1 MDIEFLQSI
10 ALSVANEQSA
20 KVVFSKIVKGLADD
34 SNIVLARIW
43 LIEPGDI
50 CDNCSKRKSCSN
62 QSKCLHLVASDGSS
76 IQSKDKRSVSID
88 GNYRR
93 FPLHTTKSNK
103 LASLGKIGFIA
114 GSGNALLFNN
124 IDRNTEWLR
133 DPEWAKNENVTSFA
147 GQPLIFRKEVLGVL
161 AIFSRTVL
169 DESYLKLL
177 RTFADNAAAA
187 ISNARAFEKIE
198 QLHRQLELENE
209 YLRDEVREEYSFDKI
224 IGQSTTLQNVFQ
236 QIALVAPTD
245 ATVLINGESGTGKE
259 LIALSI
265 HQRSKRNKH
274 PLIKVNCASIPRELF
289 ESEFFGHVKGAF
301 TGAIKD
307 RIGRFQLADGGT
319 LFLDEVGEIPI
330 EMQSKLLR
338 VLQEGEYERIG
349 DEKTCRVNVRIV
361 AATNRDLKK
370 DVESRKFREDLY
382 FRLNVFPLEIAPL
395 RSRNEDIPLLAKHFL
410 DQSCRRLGISQL
422 QLKKKHVLQLQ
433 NYNWPG
439 NIRELQNIIERGAIL
454 SMGKELW
461 LDLTESAALNPS
473 QTVRNLNDDDNS
485 YTEKIITYPGLKQL
499 EKDNIVAALNK
510 SGWRVGGAGGAA
522 EILETKPTTLA
533 SRMKALG
540 VQKET

>member
-62 QSKCLHLVASDGSS
+62 QSQCLHLVASDGSS
-76 IQSKDKRSVSID
+76 TQFKDKRSVSID

-93 FPLHTTKSNK
+93 FPIHTTKSNK

-133 DPEWAKNENVTSFA
+133 DPEWATKENVTSFA
-147 GQPLIFRKEVLGVL
+147 GQPLIFRKKVLGVL
-161 AIFSRTVL
+161 AVFSRTVL
-169 DESYLKLL
+169 DESHLKLL

-187 ISNARAFEKIE
+187 ISNARAFEEIE

-439 NIRELQNIIERGAIL
+439 NIRELQNVIERGAIL
-454 SMGKELW
+454 SMGKELQ
-461 LDLTESAALNPS
+461 LDLPVSSAPMHS
-473 QTVRNLNDDDNS
+473 QTTHNLDYNNKQN
-485 YTEKIITYPGLKQL
+485 EKIITYPGLKQL
-499 EKDNIVAALNK
+499 ERDNIVAALNK

>member
-1 MDIEFLQSI
+1 MNIEFLQSI

-93 FPLHTTKSNK
+93 FPIHTTKSNK

-114 GSGNALLFNN
+114 GSGTALLFND

-133 DPEWAKNENVTSFA
+133 DPEWVTNESVASFA

-169 DESYLKLL
+169 DESHLKLL

-198 QLHRQLELENE
+198 QLHQQLELENE
-209 YLRDEVREEYSFDKI
+209 YLHDEVRDSFSFDKI
-224 IGQSTTLQNVFQ
+224 VGQSTSLQNVFH
-236 QIALVAPTD
+236 QISLVAPTD
-245 ATVLINGESGTGKE
+245 ATVLIHGESGTGKE

-265 HQRSKRNKH
+265 HQRSKRDKY

-319 LFLDEVGEIPI
+319 LFLDEVGEIPL

-338 VLQEGEYERIG
+338 VLQEGEFERIG

-361 AATNRDLKK
+361 AATNRDLKN
-370 DVESRKFREDLY
+370 DIESKKFREDLY
-382 FRLNVFPLEIAPL
+382 FRLNVFPLVITPL
-395 RSRNEDIPLLAKHFL
+395 RDRKEDLPLLSKHFL
-410 DQSCRRLGISQL
+410 DQSCRRLSMPTL
-422 QLKKKHVLQLQ
+422 QLKNKHVLQLQ

-439 NIRELQNIIERGAIL
+439 NIRELQNVIERGVIL
-454 SMGKELW
+454 SMGKELQ
-461 LDLTESAALNPS
+461 LDLAESGSLNPS
-473 QTVRNLNDDDNS
+473 QNS
-485 YTEKIITYPGLKQL
+485 NVDGYSDKIITYPGLKQL
-499 EKDNIVAALNK
+499 EKENIIAALK
-510 SGWRVGGAGGAA
+510 KTGWQIGGSGGAA

-533 SRMKALG
+533 SRIKALG
-540 VQKET
+540 IQQQT

>member
-1 MDIEFLQSI
+1 MNIEFLQSI
-10 ALSVANEQSA
+10 ALSVANEQSV

-50 CDNCSKRKSCSN
+50 CDNCIKGKTCSN
-62 QSKCLHLVASDGSS
+62 REKCLHLVASDGRSM
-76 IQSKDKRSVSID
+76 QNKDKRSVSIN
-88 GNYRR
+88 GNYNR
-93 FPLHTTKSNK
+93 FPISTTKSNT
-103 LASLGKIGFIA
+103 LASLGKVGFIA
-114 GSGNALLFNN
+114 GTGNALLYND
-124 IDRNTEWLR
+124 IDGNTEWLR
-133 DPEWAKNENVTSFA
+133 DPEWANNENVTSFA

-161 AIFSRTVL
+161 AIFSRAVL
-169 DESYLKLL
+169 DESHLKML

-198 QLHRQLELENE
+198 QLHKQLELENE
-209 YLRDEVREEYSFDKI
+209 YLRDEVHDAYSFDKI
-224 IGQSTTLQNVFQ
+224 VGQSTSLQNVFH
-236 QIALVAPTD
+236 QISLVAPTD
-245 ATVLINGESGTGKE
+245 AIVLIHGESGTGKE

-265 HQRSKRNKH
+265 HQRSKRNKF

-338 VLQEGEYERIG
+338 ALQEGEYEKIG

-370 DVESRKFREDLY
+370 DIESKKFREDLY

-395 RSRNEDIPLLAKHFL
+395 RDRKEDLPLLAGHFL
-410 DQSCRRLGISQL
+410 DQSCRRLSMPTL
-422 QLKKKHVLQLQ
+422 QLKNKHVLQLE

-439 NIRELQNIIERGAIL
+439 NIRELQNVIERGVIL
-454 SMGKELW
+454 SMGKELQ
-461 LDLTESAALNPS
+461 LDLPESSATMHCQPT
-473 QTVRNLNDDDNS
+473 QNLNNDNEQ
-485 YTEKIITYPGLKQL
+485 YGKIITYPDLKQL

-510 SGWRVGGAGGAA
+510 SGWRVGGPGGAA

-540 VQKET
+540 IQK

>member
-1 MDIEFLQSI
+1 MNIEFLQSI

-133 DPEWAKNENVTSFA
+133 DPEWATKENVTSFA
-147 GQPLIFRKEVLGVL
+147 GQPLIFRKKVLGVL
-161 AIFSRTVL
+161 AVFSRTVL
-169 DESYLKLL
+169 DESHLKLL

-187 ISNARAFEKIE
+187 ISNARAFEEIE

-349 DEKTCRVNVRIV
+349 DEKTCRVNVRII

-370 DVESRKFREDLY
+370 DVESKEFREDLY

-439 NIRELQNIIERGAIL
+439 NIRELQNVIERGAIL
-454 SMGKELW
+454 SMGKELQ
-461 LDLTESAALNPS
+461 LDLPVSSAPMHS
-473 QTVRNLNDDDNS
+473 QTTHNLDYNNKQN
-485 YTEKIITYPGLKQL
+485 EKIITYPGLKQL
-499 EKDNIVAALNK
+499 ERDNIVAALNK

>member
-1 MDIEFLQSI
+1 
-10 ALSVANEQSA
+10 
-20 KVVFSKIVKGLADD
+20 
-34 SNIVLARIW
+34 
-43 LIEPGDI
+43 
-50 CDNCSKRKSCSN
+50 
-62 QSKCLHLVASDGSS
+62 
-76 IQSKDKRSVSID
+76 
-88 GNYRR
+88 
-93 FPLHTTKSNK
+93 
-103 LASLGKIGFIA
+103 
-114 GSGNALLFNN
+114 
-124 IDRNTEWLR
+124 
-133 DPEWAKNENVTSFA
+133 
-147 GQPLIFRKEVLGVL
+147 
-161 AIFSRTVL
+161 
-169 DESYLKLL
+169 
-177 RTFADNAAAA
+177 
-187 ISNARAFEKIE
+187 
-198 QLHRQLELENE
+198 
-209 YLRDEVREEYSFDKI
+209 
-224 IGQSTTLQNVFQ
+224 
-236 QIALVAPTD
+236 
-245 ATVLINGESGTGKE
+245 
-259 LIALSI
+259 
-265 HQRSKRNKH
+265 QRSKRNKH

-439 NIRELQNIIERGAIL
+439 NIRELQNVIERGAIL
-454 SMGKELW
+454 SMGKELQ
-461 LDLTESAALNPS
+461 LDLPVSSAPMHS
-473 QTVRNLNDDDNS
+473 QTTHNLDYNNKQN
-485 YTEKIITYPGLKQL
+485 EKIITYPGLKQL
-499 EKDNIVAALNK
+499 ERDNIVAALNK

>member
-1 MDIEFLQSI
+1 
-10 ALSVANEQSA
+10 LSVANEQSA

-349 DEKTCRVNVRIV
+349 DEKTCRVNVRII

-370 DVESRKFREDLY
+370 DVESKEFREDLY

>member
-1 MDIEFLQSI
+1 MNIEFLQSV

-34 SNIVLARIW
+34 PNIVLARIW
-43 LIEPGDI
+43 LIESGDI
-50 CDNCSKRKSCSN
+50 CDNCSKCKSCSN
-62 QSKCLHLVASDGSS
+62 QSECLHLVASDGSS
-76 IQSKDKRSVSID
+76 IQHKGKRSVSID

-93 FPLHTTKSNK
+93 FPIHTTKSNK

-114 GSGNALLFNN
+114 GSGNSLLFNN
-124 IDRNTEWLR
+124 IDKNTEWLR
-133 DPEWAKNENVTSFA
+133 DSEWAIKEKVTSFA
-147 GQPLIFRKEVLGVL
+147 GQPLIFRKEILGVL
-161 AIFSRTVL
+161 AIFSRAAL
-169 DESYLKLL
+169 NESHLKLL

-198 QLHRQLELENE
+198 QLHQQLELENE
-209 YLRDEVREEYSFDKI
+209 YLRDEVRDEYSFDKI
-224 IGQSTTLQNVFQ
+224 VGQSTTLRNVFQ
-236 QIALVAPTD
+236 QITLVAPTD
-245 ATVLINGESGTGKE
+245 ATVLIHGESGTGKE

-265 HQRSKRNKH
+265 HQRSKRNKR

-301 TGAIKD
+301 TGAVKD

-349 DEKTCRVNVRIV
+349 DEKTCSVNVRIV

-370 DVESRKFREDLY
+370 DVESKKFREDLY
-382 FRLNVFPLEIAPL
+382 FRLNVFPLEIVPL
-395 RSRNEDIPLLAKHFL
+395 RNRNEDIPLLAKHFL

-439 NIRELQNIIERGAIL
+439 NIRELQNIIERGVIL
-454 SMGKELW
+454 SMGKELQ
-461 LDLTESAALNPS
+461 LDLPESGASNPS
-473 QTVRNLNDDDNS
+473 QNPNDDGLSD
-485 YTEKIITYPGLKQL
+485 KIITYPGLKQL
-499 EKDNIVAALNK
+499 EKNNIVAALNK
-510 SGWRVGGAGGAA
+510 TGWQIGGRGGAA

-540 VQKET
+540 IQKQT

>member
-439 NIRELQNIIERGAIL
+439 NIRELQNVIERGAIL
-454 SMGKELW
+454 SMGKELQ
-461 LDLTESAALNPS
+461 LDLPVSSAPMHS
-473 QTVRNLNDDDNS
+473 QTTHNLDYNNKQN
-485 YTEKIITYPGLKQL
+485 EKIITYPGLKQL
-499 EKDNIVAALNK
+499 ERDNIVAALNK

>member
-349 DEKTCRVNVRIV
+349 DEKTCRVNVRII

-370 DVESRKFREDLY
+370 DVESKEFREDLY

-439 NIRELQNIIERGAIL
+439 NIRELQNVIERGAIL
-454 SMGKELW
+454 SMGKELQ
-461 LDLTESAALNPS
+461 LDLPVSSAPMHS
-473 QTVRNLNDDDNS
+473 QTTHNLDYNNKQN
-485 YTEKIITYPGLKQL
+485 EKIITYPGLKQL
-499 EKDNIVAALNK
+499 ERDNIVAALNK

>member
-349 DEKTCRVNVRIV
+349 DEKTCRVNVRII

-370 DVESRKFREDLY
+370 DVESKEFREDLY

>member
-1 MDIEFLQSI
+1 MNIEFLQSI
-10 ALSVANEQSA
+10 ALSVANEQSV
-20 KVVFSKIVKGLADD
+20 KVVFKKIVEGLADD
-34 SNIVLARIW
+34 QNIVLARIW

-50 CDNCSKRKSCSN
+50 CESCSKHKSCYDH
-62 QSKCLHLVASDGSS
+62 SKCLHLVASNGNSLQNKEQHSD
-76 IQSKDKRSVSID
+76 SID

-93 FPLHTTKSNK
+93 FPICNTKPQS
-103 LASLGKIGFIA
+103 LASLGKVGFIA
-114 GSGNALLFNN
+114 DTGKALLYDK
-124 IDRNTEWLR
+124 IYKNTEWLR
-133 DPEWAKNENVTSFA
+133 DPEWAEREKVTCFA
-147 GQPLIFRKEVLGVL
+147 GQPLIFRKEILGVL
-161 AIFSRTVL
+161 AVFSRAVL
-169 DESYLKLL
+169 NESHLKLL

-198 QLHRQLELENE
+198 QLHQQLELENE
-209 YLRDEVREEYSFDKI
+209 YLRDEVRDEYSFDKI
-224 IGQSTTLQNVFQ
+224 VGQSTTLRNVFQ
-236 QIALVAPTD
+236 QITLVAPTD
-245 ATVLINGESGTGKE
+245 ATVLIHGESGTGKE

-265 HQRSKRNKH
+265 HQRSKRNKQ

-301 TGAIKD
+301 TGAVKD

-349 DEKTCRVNVRIV
+349 DEKTCSVNVRIV

-370 DVESRKFREDLY
+370 NVESKKFREDLY

-395 RSRNEDIPLLAKHFL
+395 RNRNEDIPLLAKHFL

-439 NIRELQNIIERGAIL
+439 NIRELQNIIERGVIL
-454 SMGKELW
+454 SMGKELQ
-461 LDLTESAALNPS
+461 LDLPESGTSNPS
-473 QTVRNLNDDDNS
+473 QNSNDNGLSD
-485 YTEKIITYPGLKQL
+485 KIITYPGLKQL
-499 EKDNIVAALNK
+499 EKNNIVSALNK
-510 SGWRVGGAGGAA
+510 TGWQIGGRGGAA

-540 VQKET
+540 IQKQT

>member
-133 DPEWAKNENVTSFA
+133 DPEWATKENVTSFA
-147 GQPLIFRKEVLGVL
+147 GQPLIFRKKVLGVL
-161 AIFSRTVL
+161 AVFSRTVL
-169 DESYLKLL
+169 DESHLKLL

-187 ISNARAFEKIE
+187 ISNARAFEEIE

-439 NIRELQNIIERGAIL
+439 NIRELQNVIERGAIL
-454 SMGKELW
+454 SMGKELQ
-461 LDLTESAALNPS
+461 LDLPVSSAPMHS
-473 QTVRNLNDDDNS
+473 QTTHNLDYNNKQN
-485 YTEKIITYPGLKQL
+485 EKIITYPGLKQL
-499 EKDNIVAALNK
+499 ERDNIVAALNK

>member
-1 MDIEFLQSI
+1 MNLEFLQSI

-34 SNIVLARIW
+34 ANIVLARIW
-43 LIEPGDI
+43 LIEPGYI
-50 CDNCSKRKSCSN
+50 CDNCSKRKSCSD
-62 QSKCLHLVASDGSS
+62 QSKCLHLVASDGRS
-76 IQSKDKRSVSID
+76 IQNKDIRSVSID

-93 FPLHTTKSNK
+93 FPIYTTKSDK

-114 GSGNALLFNN
+114 GSGNALLFND
-124 IDRNTEWLR
+124 IDKNTKWLR
-133 DPEWAKNENVTSFA
+133 DPEWVANENVTSFA

-169 DESYLKLL
+169 EESHLKLL

-198 QLHRQLELENE
+198 QLHQQLELENE
-209 YLRDEVREEYSFDKI
+209 YLHDEVRDSISFDKI
-224 IGQSTTLQNVFQ
+224 VGQSTSLQNVFQ
-236 QIALVAPTD
+236 QISLVAPTD
-245 ATVLINGESGTGKE
+245 ATVLIHGESGTGKE

-338 VLQEGEYERIG
+338 ALQEGEYERIG
-349 DEKTCRVNVRIV
+349 DEKTCRVDVRIV
-361 AATNRDLKK
+361 AATNRDLKN
-370 DVESRKFREDLY
+370 DIVSIKFREDLY
-382 FRLNVFPLEIAPL
+382 FRLNVFPLEITPL
-395 RSRNEDIPLLAKHFL
+395 RHRKEDLPLLSKHFL
-410 DQSCRRLGISQL
+410 DQSCRRLSMPAL
-422 QLKKKHVLQLQ
+422 QLKNKHVIQLQ
-433 NYNWPG
+433 NYDWPG
-439 NIRELQNIIERGAIL
+439 NIRELQNVIERGVIL
-454 SMGKELW
+454 SMGKELQ
-461 LDLTESAALNPS
+461 LDL
-473 QTVRNLNDDDNS
+473 
-485 YTEKIITYPGLKQL
+485 PG
-499 EKDNIVAALNK
+499 
-510 SGWRVGGAGGAA
+510 
-522 EILETKPTTLA
+522 
-533 SRMKALG
+533 
-540 VQKET
+540 